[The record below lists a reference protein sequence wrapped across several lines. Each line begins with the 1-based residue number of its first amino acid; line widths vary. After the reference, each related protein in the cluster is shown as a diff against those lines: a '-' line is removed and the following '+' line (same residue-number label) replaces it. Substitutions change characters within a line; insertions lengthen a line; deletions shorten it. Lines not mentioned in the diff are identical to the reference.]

1 MIESLHVRD
10 LAVVEDAR
18 VAFGPGLNVVT
29 GETGAG
35 KSVLI
40 GAIDLLRGGRADHS
54 LVRAGAREC
63 LVEAVLTPGPAFNAV
78 QDALR
83 DLGLPECEDGAL
95 LLRRTVSAESSGG
108 RCHVNDAPATVQA
121 LRRLGALLVDLHGPH
136 DNQSLFDPA
145 AQLAMVDASSSAAS
159 SAGGRSAA
167 PTLPGFEPTPP
178 PLPSSRPASA
188 GGRGTVS
195 APSQYPPGRVSRPA
209 SAGVR
214 GTVSGPS
221 LYPSSSVSRP
231 ASAGERGN
239 AAPHADYP
247 SLYAAYRALLARRA
261 ELSGGDPEARAREID
276 LLAYQVDEIRS
287 AALTDA
293 DGEALVREHADVANA
308 ARLWEL
314 GQSLTQLL
322 TDAEPSA
329 FDLLASAQVS
339 LGEMERLL
347 GDDAREWH
355 DEVRDIARRVQELS
369 RSVENRVQAIDAS
382 PERLAALEERLAL
395 VRRLERKYGGSLEA
409 VRAFLEKSADRLAD
423 LASLDERRAECDRE
437 IAQAEAALKPAAAAL
452 TRRRRKAADA
462 LAAAIDRELRDLGFQ
477 NAHFRIDLS
486 PAPYSATGAD
496 AVEFVFAPNPGEP
509 AQPLR
514 EIASSGEIARV
525 MLAVKTVL
533 ARHDRVPVLVFD
545 EIDANIGGETG
556 NAVGAKMR
564 QIGDLGHQVLC
575 ITHLVQVAVYGR
587 RHFVVCKGV
596 ENGRTCTTIAPVE
609 GEARVQEIARMLGGA
624 GITSVALDHA
634 REMLAR

>member
-54 LVRAGAREC
+54 IVRAGAREC
-63 LVEAVLTPGPAFNAV
+63 LVEAVLTPGPALPAV
-78 QDALR
+78 QEALR
-83 DLGLPECEDGAL
+83 DIGLPECEDGAL
-95 LLRRTVSAESSGG
+95 LLRRTVSAEGSGG
-108 RCHVNDAPATVQA
+108 RCHINDAPATVQA

-145 AQLAMVDASSSAAS
+145 AQLAMVDA
-159 SAGGRSAA
+159 AA
-167 PTLPGFEPTPP
+167 PSQELPTPP
-178 PLPSSRPASA
+178 PTPAERAARSSR
-188 GGRGTVS
+188 S
-195 APSQYPPGRVSRPA
+195 APDADPVSDY
-209 SAGVR
+209 S
-214 GTVSGPS
+214 S
-221 LYPSSSVSRP
+221 LYST
-231 ASAGERGN
+231 
-239 AAPHADYP
+239 
-247 SLYAAYRALLARRA
+247 YRSLLARRA
-261 ELSGGDPEARAREID
+261 ELDGGDPEARAREID

-287 AALTDA
+287 AALTDD
-293 DGEALVREHADVANA
+293 DGEPLVREHADVANA

-314 GQSLTQLL
+314 GRGLSQLL

-355 DEVRDIARRVQELS
+355 DEVRDIARRVQELA
-369 RSVENRVQAIDAS
+369 RSIENRVQAIDAS

-395 VRRLERKYGGSLEA
+395 VRRLERKYGGSIEA
-409 VRAFLEKSADRLAD
+409 VRAFLEKSSARLAD
-423 LASLDERRAECDRE
+423 LASIDERRAECDRE
-437 IAQAEAALKPAAAAL
+437 IARVEAALKPAAAVL
-452 TRRRRKAADA
+452 TRRRRQAADA

-477 NAHFRIDLS
+477 NARFRIDLT

-509 AQPLR
+509 PQPLR
-514 EIASSGEIARV
+514 NIASSGEIARV

-533 ARHDRVPVLVFD
+533 ARHDRIPVLVFD

-587 RHFVVCKGV
+587 RHYVVQKSV
-596 ENGRTCTTIAPVE
+596 ENGRTSTAIHPVD

-624 GITSVALDHA
+624 GITSVALKHA
-634 REMLAR
+634 REMLAK